1 MPATRAKV
9 KSRSE
14 VGAFLRDRRAKLTP
28 ADVGLVS
35 QGERRTAG
43 LRREELAAIAG
54 VSVTWYTWLEQG
66 RNVQV
71 SREVLA
77 RIAKA
82 LRLTRAERS
91 HLLTLV
97 QVDDEE
103 QAPAA
108 ARLSSSMIRMLA
120 SFESVPAYVT
130 ESACWDVLGQ
140 SRAAD
145 ALYLFTARAPADRNV
160 LRVLFGEPS
169 LRARLL
175 NWNDVAED
183 TVARFRYATAS
194 HHADPRR
201 TALIDE
207 LSRESDDFRAIWA
220 RRDVRERVMGTKRFD
235 IPRIGTLDFEHNAFA
250 SLERSDLS
258 LVIYSVSDDVEAT
271 GKLRQLVGRPAARA
285 MRRQLSAPGSGRRAP
300 PK

>member
-82 LRLTRAERS
+82 LRLTKVERA
-91 HLLTLV
+91 HLL
-97 QVDDEE
+97 
-103 QAPAA
+103 
-108 ARLSSSMIRMLA
+108 
-120 SFESVPAYVT
+120 
-130 ESACWDVLGQ
+130 
-140 SRAAD
+140 
-145 ALYLFTARAPADRNV
+145 ALIQ
-160 LRVLFGEPS
+160 
-169 LRARLL
+169 
-175 NWNDVAED
+175 VAEGRCC
-183 TVARFRYATAS
+183 TRVAGITIAR
-194 HHADPRR
+194 P
-201 TALIDE
+201 
-207 LSRESDDFRAIWA
+207 SRVRA
-220 RRDVRERVMGTKRFD
+220 
-235 IPRIGTLDFEHNAFA
+235 
-250 SLERSDLS
+250 
-258 LVIYSVSDDVEAT
+258 
-271 GKLRQLVGRPAARA
+271 
-285 MRRQLSAPGSGRRAP
+285 SGRG
-300 PK
+300 